1 MTSVWIK
8 GHAVALNKLWLW
20 FEIITCSFEDF
31 SLSIEISS
39 KLFSI
44 FNIPLIFSHIHCSPT
59 EVRVSDI
66 TKTTSERETPQPA
79 PSSSTSQTTSTRPKK
94 TCSSRQGLDKV
105 FHNAKNRALSAIF
118 NKNASDH
125 GENGGGTKTKVK
137 IKEMK
142 NSGADHK
149 TSTIASP
156 LVSSLVSPRTVLDY
170 PEPPSTSI
178 FHRTVFCFSK
188 KNATIKN
195 NSSHQ
200 LPNSAR

>member
-1 MTSVWIK
+1 MENIGISKAKVIESYNSYLFNDFTAIYKLLSDQLETKGSIDTTPIK
-8 GHAVALNKLWLW
+8 AWLR
-20 FEIITCSFEDF
+20 
-31 SLSIEISS
+31 
-39 KLFSI
+39 
-44 FNIPLIFSHIHCSPT
+44 H